1 MAGLTADEASK
12 LGAMLRNAREG
23 NLLVG
28 RFAAEMVGE
37 SYPFSMRMAAVVF
50 QGHSDEVLGRR
61 PDGVMRANTAVP
73 RLAAVWLNRISMVTT
88 FCLACRRSSGTWN

>member
-12 LGAMLRNAREG
+12 FGAMLRNAREG

-37 SYPFSMRMAAVVF
+37 YPFSMRMVAVVF
-50 QGHSDEVLGRR
+50 EGHSDEALGRR
-61 PDGVMRANTAVP
+61 FARWWAHDHGGSTV
-73 RLAAVWLNRISMVTT
+73 
-88 FCLACRRSSGTWN
+88 SSRGA

>member
-37 SYPFSMRMAAVVF
+37 SCPFSMRMAAGVF
-50 QGHSDEVLGRR
+50 QGHSDGLLAADL
-61 PDGVMRANTAVP
+61 PDGVMRENTAVLQ
-73 RLAAVWLNRISMVTT
+73 LAA
-88 FCLACRRSSGTWN
+88 G

>member
-1 MAGLTADEASK
+1 MAGLTADEAST
-12 LGAMLRNAREG
+12 LGVMLRSANEG

-50 QGHSDEVLGRR
+50 QGHSDEALGRR
-61 PDGVMRANTAVP
+61 FARWCDAREHPGSAVGS
-73 RLAAVWLNRISMVTT
+73 RVA
-88 FCLACRRSSGTWN
+88 

>member
-12 LGAMLRNAREG
+12 LGVMLRNAKEG

-28 RFAAEMVGE
+28 CFAAEMVGK

-50 QGHSDEVLGRR
+50 QGHSDEALGRR
-61 PDGVMRANTAVP
+61 FARWCDAREH
-73 RLAAVWLNRISMVTT
+73 
-88 FCLACRRSSGTWN
+88 RRSTVSSRVA

>member
-12 LGAMLRNAREG
+12 LGVMLRSAKEG

-28 RFAAEMVGE
+28 RFAAEMAGE

-50 QGHSDEVLGRR
+50 QGHSGEVLGRR
-61 PDGVMRANTAVP
+61 FARWCDAREHRGSTV
-73 RLAAVWLNRISMVTT
+73 
-88 FCLACRRSSGTWN
+88 SSRVA

>member
-12 LGAMLRNAREG
+12 LGVMLRSAKEG

-50 QGHSDEVLGRR
+50 QGTATKLLAVDL
-61 PDGVMRANTAVP
+61 PDGVMRANTTVP
-73 RLAAVWLNRISMVTT
+73 Q
-88 FCLACRRSSGTWN
+88 